1 MTTYCIYNNRSEFIA
16 LYTDRSVGEGA
27 VPVGGYLMVK
37 DIVDHDALEKVMDD
51 APRQKELGVLQRLAV
66 THAYELALAGFNACE
81 EDSINTEEWRDS
93 FLDIVWELIANFEH
107 LPRPNLG
114 DEE

>member
-1 MTTYCIYNNRSEFIA
+1 MAES
-16 LYTDRSVGEGA
+16 A

-51 APRQKELGVLQRLAV
+51 AARQKELGVLQRLAV
-66 THAYELALAGFNACE
+66 SHAYELALTCFNACE
-81 EDSINTEEWRDS
+81 EGIDIDREEWRDS
-93 FLDIVWELIANFEH
+93 FLDLVWELIANFEH